1 MREATIY
8 FLMLLCSVL
17 AFGQEEPQ
25 WKVVKH
31 VIFTQ
36 QMQRIGGTLLVP
48 TEPGIYRL
56 NLYFSESGGGK
67 GLNSYH
73 QAQLQGTD
81 VTGTT
86 VNFSQTAF

>member
-36 QMQRIGGTLLVP
+36 QMQRIGGM
-48 TEPGIYRL
+48 
-56 NLYFSESGGGK
+56 SGV
-67 GLNSYH
+67 L
-73 QAQLQGTD
+73 
-81 VTGTT
+81 
-86 VNFSQTAF
+86 